1 MSKTFIELLDDIQ
14 ELHEQLADKI
24 FNEVV
29 CKGDSWV
36 PCSERL
42 PKPKE
47 DVLISARYEDS
58 CGDICEV
65 VFSGHLNFDGSYWL
79 ATYEEWDYTLE
90 EVLAWQPLPKPYEA
104 EEDKEI
110 WIS

>member
-29 CKGDSWV
+29 CKDDSWV

-42 PKPKE
+42 PKVGKYLVTWAYQNGDTEIGIDEWNDWHWCETP
-47 DVLISARYEDS
+47 LH
-58 CGDICEV
+58 CGVI
-65 VFSGHLNFDGSYWL
+65 
-79 ATYEEWDYTLE
+79 
-90 EVLAWQPLPKPYEA
+90 AWQPRPKPYEA

-110 WIS
+110 

>member
-29 CKGDSWV
+29 CAKKQEWL
-36 PCSERL
+36 PCS
-42 PKPKE
+42 
-47 DVLISARYEDS
+47 DVLPSDRI
-58 CGDICEV
+58 
-65 VFSGHLNFDGSYWL
+65 
-79 ATYEEWDYTLE
+79 
-90 EVLAWQPLPKPYEA
+90 EVLACLEDGWIEIASYSHVRKAWYVKGKWIKKVIAWQPLPKPYEV

-110 WIS
+110 